1 MAAMNLVILV
11 VFAGF
16 LVGFP
21 SGLLILMLE
30 ADDGPIMY
38 TGGAAYC

>member
-1 MAAMNLVILV
+1 MVVMNLVILV

-16 LVGFP
+16 LVGFIA
-21 SGLLILMLE
+21 GLLILMLE
-30 ADDGPIMY
+30 ANDDPIMY